1 MLKWLKSKRK
11 LTLDV
16 FYTGEQQQNRSI
28 FKCLNK
34 CYSFGRIN
42 VVQNSASQTLM
53 RLQTARGPR
62 SRQILTLRVWN
73 GA

>member
-11 LTLDV
+11 LTLDI

-53 RLQTARGPR
+53 CLQTARGPC
-62 SRQILTLRVWN
+62 SRRILTLQVWN